1 MITFIYGASSSG
13 KSEYAEKLLQGAPAV
28 NKIYLATM
36 KNAPE
41 NADRIKRHR
50 ELRKDKGFITIECDR
65 DIRRIIS
72 DSYLIINNNSE
83 NNDFINNEL
92 NNNKYKNN
100 KLKNNK
106 LNNKYLCDESA
117 VLLECLS
124 NLTANEMF
132 CRGNIIS
139 REIVENKIINEINF
153 LNKKINNLIIV
164 SNNIF
169 DDGNVYGAATSE
181 YMKALSEI
189 NRYLVSIADA
199 SYEVVVGIP
208 VKIGQH

>member
-13 KSEYAEKLLQGAPAV
+13 KSEYAEKLLQQGAPAV

-72 DSYLIINNNSE
+72 DSYLIINNNSV
-83 NNDFINNEL
+83 NNVFNNEL
-92 NNNKYKNN
+92 NNNKY
-100 KLKNNK
+100 KNNK

-139 REIVENKIINEINF
+139 REIVKNKIINEINY

-164 SNNIF
+164 SNNIY
-169 DDGNVYGAATSE
+169 DDGNVYDSATSE

-208 VKIGQH
+208 VKIG

>member
-13 KSEYAEKLLQGAPAV
+13 KSEYAEKLLQEASAV

-36 KNAPE
+36 KNVPE

-72 DSYLIINNNSE
+72 DSYLIINNNSV
-83 NNDFINNEL
+83 NNVFNNEL

-100 KLKNNK
+100 KLKNNL

-132 CRGNIIS
+132 YRGNIIS
-139 REIVENKIINEINF
+139 REIVKNKIINEINY

-169 DDGNVYGAATSE
+169 DDGNVYDSATSE

-208 VKIGQH
+208 VKIG

>member
-13 KSEYAEKLLQGAPAV
+13 KSEYAEKLLLESSPV

-41 NADRIKRHR
+41 NADRIKRHQ

-65 DIRRIIS
+65 DIRRIIN
-72 DSYLIINNNSE
+72 DNYLIINNNSV
-83 NNDFINNEL
+83 NNDF
-92 NNNKYKNN
+92 
-100 KLKNNK
+100 
-106 LNNKYLCDESA
+106 NNKYLCDESA

-132 CRGNIIS
+132 CCGNIIS
-139 REIVENKIINEINF
+139 GEIVKNKIINEINY
-153 LNKKINNLIIV
+153 LNKKINKLIIV

-169 DDGNVYGAATSE
+169 DDGNVYDAATSE